1 MCGIAGIVRWNRR
14 PVLEHEIRAMCGA
27 MVHRGPDD
35 EGIWRGDGVALG
47 QRRLSIIDLSNG
59 HQPLSNEDGS
69 IWIVFNGE
77 IYNYPELRAQLLSRG
92 HTLRTNSDTE
102 TIVHL
107 YEDFGSACVE
117 HLRGMFAF
125 AIWDTRRRE
134 LLLARDRLG
143 IKPLYYAEQNGELLF
158 ASEIKPILQLGRVER
173 ALDWQAVGHLFTYM
187 ATPPDQSIVRGI
199 SKLEPARV
207 AVATGHGSIAPRRYW
222 DVSFQPDES
231 ASEATLVERL
241 REQLHDAV
249 TAHQIADV
257 PVGAF
262 LSGGI
267 DSSAVVAMMAK
278 PAAGRLK
285 TFSIGFAESDFNELS
300 HARAVA
306 KQFGTDHYELVLR
319 PDVVSMVED
328 LTFYLDEPFG
338 DTSAIPTYMVS
349 KLAAEHVKVVL
360 SGDGGDELFAGYDK
374 YVVEGQERRRERLP
388 RPLRQMAGA
397 IGAMMPHGMKGR
409 RFLRHL
415 ALEGGARYLDAQMLF
430 HDDERPHLFREDAFD
445 EIDRGVSKRASDFG
459 PAGADWLSAIQYRDL
474 NHYLPLDILTKVDRM
489 TMAHSLEARPPL
501 LDHKLVE
508 FAATVPA
515 RFRLKD
521 GTTKYLFKQA
531 LRGVLPDAIIDRP
544 KHGFA
549 VPLAHWFRGELAGF
563 ARDVLLSDRCRD
575 RGILE
580 PRYLSRLL
588 ELNEQGRNLDL
599 QLWTALSFEMWCRRF
614 LDSALQA
621 THLPT
626 SACAPST
633 AVVSGDLGVGVL
645 GVESVSAR

>member
-1 MCGIAGIVRWNRR
+1 MCGIAGIVRWDRR
-14 PVLEHEIRAMCGA
+14 PVLEQEIRAMCGA

-35 EGIWRGDGVALG
+35 EGIWLGDGVALG

-59 HQPLSNEDGS
+59 HQPLCNEDGTV
-69 IWIVFNGE
+69 WIVFNGE
-77 IYNYPELRAQLLSRG
+77 IYNYPELREQLLARG
-92 HTLRTNSDTE
+92 HVLRTNSDTE

-107 YEDFGSACVE
+107 YEDFGARCVE

-125 AIWDTRRRE
+125 VIWDTRRRQV
-134 LLLARDRLG
+134 LMARDRLG

-158 ASEIKPILQLGRVER
+158 ASEIKPILQLPHVER
-173 ALDWQAVGHLFTYM
+173 ALNWEAVDHLFTFM

-199 SKLEPARV
+199 AKLEPARV
-207 AVATGHGSIAPRRYW
+207 AVGTGSGPLRVERYW
-222 DVSFQPDES
+222 DVSFQPDDNATED
-231 ASEATLVERL
+231 TLVERL

-249 TAHQIADV
+249 ISHQIADV

-262 LSGGI
+262 LSGGV
-267 DSSAVVAMMAK
+267 DSSAVVAMMSK

-285 TFSIGFAESDFNELS
+285 TFSIGFAESSFNELD

-306 KQFGTDHYELVLR
+306 KQFGTDHYDLVLR
-319 PDVVSMVED
+319 PDVVGMVED

-374 YVVEGQERRRERLP
+374 YLVEGRERKYDSIP
-388 RPLRQMAGA
+388 RPLKRLAGA
-397 IGAMMPHGMKGR
+397 VGAVMPHGMKGR

-415 ALEGGARYLDAQMLF
+415 ALEGGTRYMDAQMLF
-430 HDDERPHLFREDAFD
+430 HDDERPHLFRGDAF
-445 EIDRGVSKRASDFG
+445 EQIERHSRASDVTVQG
-459 PAGADWLSAIQYRDL
+459 DWLSAIQYRDL

-501 LDHKLVE
+501 LDHRLVE
-508 FAATVPA
+508 FAATIPS
-515 RFRLKD
+515 RFRMKD
-521 GTTKYLFKQA
+521 GTTKYLFKKA
-531 LRGVLPDAIIDRP
+531 LRGMLPDSIIDRQ

-563 ARDVLLSDRCRD
+563 ARDVLLSPTARD
-575 RGILE
+575 RGIFE
-580 PRYLSRLL
+580 QKYVARLL
-588 ELNEQGRNLDL
+588 ELNDRGRNLDL
-599 QLWTALSFEMWCRRF
+599 QLWTILSFELWCRRF
-614 LDSALQA
+614 LDAMPDAA
-621 THLPT
+621 TATQLPT
-626 SACAPST
+626 PNSATPKA
-633 AVVSGDLGVGVL
+633 LGVGVL
-645 GVESVSAR
+645 EVGGLSAS